1 MLSGKKFT
9 LSPRVNP
16 RTELSRKAL
25 QLVSADTN
33 MRSTNLYCAWSTLL
47 MNVPTPNQ
55 KALGVGGRD
64 RIRKMMRTFERSA
77 ISSKYTQKCLSFLGR
92 FLIKENKSSSLR
104 ASSWMRG
111 DPGREVS
118 SNLSR
123 PRWNFLF
130 AAARRCWLH
139 FFLEG
144 RSPDTEIWNFKN
156 AIEPQPASP
165 RRRTAAGWPLMKWL
179 LKEVGRLIPAAERGA
194 GQRPRNAQLSWGK
207 TQQLPNQWQGQILAL
222 IAVLAEEKEECH
234 CFIW

>member
-1 MLSGKKFT
+1 MHAKLPFESVKLHAEWENVYTQSQGK
-9 LSPRVNP
+9 SAQRV
-16 RTELSRKAL
+16 SRKAL

-64 RIRKMMRTFERSA
+64 RIRKTMCTFERSA
-77 ISSKYTQKCLSFLGR
+77 ISSKYTQKRLSFLGR
-92 FLIKENKSSSLR
+92 FLIKENKSASLR

-118 SNLSR
+118 SPNLSR

-130 AAARRCWLH
+130 AAERRCWLH
-139 FFLEG
+139 FFFLEG
-144 RSPDTEIWNFKN
+144 HSPDTEIWNFKN

-179 LKEVGRLIPAAERGA
+179 LKEVGRLIPAAERRA

-207 TQQLPNQWQGQILAL
+207 RQQLPNNGKA
-222 IAVLAEEKEECH
+222 KY
-234 CFIW
+234 